1 MDVPVRDDATGVV
14 ISLSKARHARA
25 VATGVAEIRL
35 AAEGLAESAS
45 RMARCVAA
53 MKRTLDIV
61 ATTNAV
67 LQGEAAR
74 ARRISGDSHR
84 VEQAIES
91 GDLAAMLALQRELG
105 PRS

>member
-14 ISLSKARHARA
+14 ISLSRARHARA
-25 VATGVAEIRL
+25 VATGVAEIRV
-35 AAEGLAESAS
+35 AAQGLAESAS
-45 RMARCVAA
+45 RMARCAA
-53 MKRTLDIV
+53 ALKQTLDNV
-61 ATTNAV
+61 AITNGV
-67 LQGEAAR
+67 LQSEAAR
-74 ARRISGDSHR
+74 ARRISGESHR